1 MEISELRVADLSR
14 RCPGGGVTRTSP
26 ESLEPLEMVTGDVS
40 PVRALT
46 KERPN
51 PRPGF
56 ASLARRTAVWN
67 SSSRSVIE
75 LVLLRELLRLG
86 AMTRESPG

>member
-1 MEISELRVADLSR
+1 MEASEPRAPALSR
-14 RCPGGGVTRTSP
+14 RWPGGGVTRTSTD
-26 ESLEPLEMVTGDVS
+26 SLEPLEMVTGDAS
-40 PVRALT
+40 PVRAPT

-51 PRPGF
+51 PRPGL

-86 AMTRESPG
+86 AMTRGSPG